1 MRLQRTR
8 RVATQETPSASDQT
22 LLDPTL
28 QNYSK
33 RQIAVANTWAD
44 HFRLLH
50 QQWIIQQQGNA

>member
-1 MRLQRTR
+1 M
-8 RVATQETPSASDQT
+8 ATLETPSASDQT

-44 HFRLLH
+44 HFRLLP

>member
-1 MRLQRTR
+1 M
-8 RVATQETPSASDQT
+8 ATQETPSASDQT